1 LQQVAMNK
9 SKMLIADARQQPD
22 VLLRQLGFANKR
34 VSSLN
39 LTDGVRLI
47 CDDGDIIHL
56 RPSGNAPELRCYAE
70 SNSVT
75 KTESLVATA
84 LQGLTKLLNS
94 GI

>member
-1 LQQVAMNK
+1 MYTITLTLLVIT
-9 SKMLIADARQQPD
+9 IA
-22 VLLRQLGFANKR
+22 LSLFGFANKK
-34 VSSLN
+34 VSSVN

-47 CDDGDIIHL
+47 CDDGDILHL

-94 GI
+94 GN